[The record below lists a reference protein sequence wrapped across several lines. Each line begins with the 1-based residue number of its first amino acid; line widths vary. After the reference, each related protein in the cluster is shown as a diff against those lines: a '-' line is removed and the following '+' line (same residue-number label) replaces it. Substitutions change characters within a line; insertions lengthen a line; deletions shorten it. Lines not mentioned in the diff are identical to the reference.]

1 MNIVEIVERGVRK
14 AESLGVSEA
23 EVYVVREHSMSVA
36 GDVRGVESIVSGESV
51 SAFARIVIG
60 KKLSVQG
67 SMIST
72 PSDIDVLI
80 ENAVKIA
87 KVSSEDPK
95 WVSLPKRLGSS
106 MIFDIVDER
115 IRNPDIGFYT
125 EIVKE
130 ALEKPKQF
138 SKIAFTNIAEVS
150 LTFSERAIGNSYQ
163 QPVSCEKT
171 DFVFSINVKAV
182 DEGAESSFS
191 SYYHAPTLRE
201 FNMSKVVEEAT
212 NVATS
217 TLRARPVETGKYQ
230 VIFMPRVFAS
240 VLQALIV
247 PAIRAD
253 MVQKN
258 RSPLANKLFSEII
271 SQEITL
277 IDDGAA
283 PNMAGSSPFDDE
295 GVATKRKTVFDR
307 GVLRTFLYDTYTA
320 NIDGRESTG
329 NARRAG
335 SSNTYPDAT
344 NIIVLPGSP
353 FLESIIRDLRKGLVV
368 YGTIGEWLSNP
379 VNGFL
384 NATITHGLLI
394 ENGEVKQAV
403 KGVVLSG
410 DIYRLLKENLIALS
424 REYEVVSNYMVPAIA
439 IDNVT
444 VAGEGGG

>member
-1 MNIVEIVERGVRK
+1 
-14 AESLGVSEA
+14 
-23 EVYVVREHSMSVA
+23 
-36 GDVRGVESIVSGESV
+36 
-51 SAFARIVIG
+51 
-60 KKLSVQG
+60 
-67 SMIST
+67 
-72 PSDIDVLI
+72 
-80 ENAVKIA
+80 
-87 KVSSEDPK
+87 
-95 WVSLPKRLGSS
+95 
-106 MIFDIVDER
+106 
-115 IRNPDIGFYT
+115 
-125 EIVKE
+125 
-130 ALEKPKQF
+130 
-138 SKIAFTNIAEVS
+138 
-150 LTFSERAIGNSYQ
+150 
-163 QPVSCEKT
+163 
-171 DFVFSINVKAV
+171 
-182 DEGAESSFS
+182 
-191 SYYHAPTLRE
+191 
-201 FNMSKVVEEAT
+201 
-212 NVATS
+212 
-217 TLRARPVETGKYQ
+217 
-230 VIFMPRVFAS
+230 
-240 VLQALIV
+240 
-247 PAIRAD
+247 
-253 MVQKN
+253 
-258 RSPLANKLFSEII
+258 
-271 SQEITL
+271 
-277 IDDGAA
+277 
-283 PNMAGSSPFDDE
+283 
-295 GVATKRKTVFDR
+295 VFDR